1 MAATVIK
8 VLNSG
13 TSGAPNTL
21 ATGEFAYSYL
31 AGTQSNGGDRLYVG
45 TGTETG
51 GIAANIDVVGG
62 KYFTDMLDHVK
73 GVVTVNSAL
82 IVDANG
88 KLDILDVD
96 NIRLNGNT
104 ISATSGALILSGN
117 ASSATVLETA
127 RSISLSGDVT
137 GTASFDGS
145 ADIIISAT
153 IAANSIALGTDTTGN
168 YVGSVATTAPLAGG
182 AVGSEGGLLTLSLA
196 TAYGD
201 TQNPYASKTANFIL
215 AAPSG
220 AAGVPTF
227 RAVTVAD
234 IPTLNQSTTGSA
246 ATLTT
251 GRTISLTGDVT
262 GTSGTFNGSGNISFA
277 TTIAANSVALGTDTT
292 GNYVATIADAGNTN
306 ITVSNSGTETA
317 AVTLDLTNT
326 TVSAGSY
333 GSNTNIPT
341 FTVDAKG
348 RLTAAGSVAIST
360 TLGISDGIGGTDNV
374 ALGVD
379 TLVFTGGEGID
390 IAVTNNT
397 VTISGEDASV
407 TNKGIASFNTADFS
421 VTTGAVSIK
430 AAGVTNTQLVNSSLT
445 IGSTTVSLGGTSTL
459 LSGLTEITVDN
470 IYING
475 SEISTTG
482 LDQDISLNPNG
493 AGNVAV
499 NGARISG
506 VADPVNPTDA
516 ANKSYVDNAV
526 SGLTWKESVNLLS
539 DINVAITGNT
549 LTLVIDGH
557 AALDATDNGLYRVLL
572 TGQTNDAEN
581 GIYEYLDNG
590 VTYSLVRGTESDTFG
605 ELIGASV
612 FVTEGTVYGSTGW
625 VQSNSYLTDFTAQ
638 QWVQFSGSGAYT
650 AGQALE
656 LTGTTFDVKVAA
668 TGGIIISADELQL
681 NSTIA
686 GAGLTYTNGVVAVVG
701 TTNRITANA
710 NNIDIAS
717 TYVGQ
722 TTITTLGTIATGT
735 WNATIIAAPKGGT
748 GIGSY
753 GTGDIL
759 YASSASTLSK
769 LVPGVEGTVLQINA
783 SGLPVWGIID
793 GGTY

>member
-45 TGTETG
+45 AGTETG

-145 ADIIISAT
+145 ANIIISAT
-153 IAANSIALGTDTTGN
+153 IAANSI
-168 YVGSVATTAPLAGG
+168 
-182 AVGSEGGLLTLSLA
+182 
-196 TAYGD
+196 
-201 TQNPYASKTANFIL
+201 
-215 AAPSG
+215 
-220 AAGVPTF
+220 
-227 RAVTVAD
+227 
-234 IPTLNQSTTGSA
+234 
-246 ATLTT
+246 
-251 GRTISLTGDVT
+251 
-262 GTSGTFNGSGNISFA
+262 
-277 TTIAANSVALGTDTT
+277 ALGTDTT

-379 TLVFTGGEGID
+379 TLVFTAGEGID

-482 LDQDISLNPNG
+482 VDQDISLNPNG
-493 AGNVAV
+493 TGNVAV
-499 NGARISG
+499 NGARVSG